1 MGPRFNNQDQ
11 PKSARGIAR
20 ECATS
25 ARKKERKKE
34 TTPTSSLFQISMT
47 HKRQVTLRRRGHV
60 PPLSFAFP
68 FFSFLGVLIS
78 GSHLTHP
85 RDTVTRK
92 REPHRLALQHVL
104 SRTPFGPIINTSNPL
119 CPHFSIFFFGYDTSK
134 TAPNS
139 IKIENY

>member
-1 MGPRFNNQDQ
+1 MCHV
-11 PKSARGIAR
+11 S
-20 ECATS
+20 
-25 ARKKERKKE
+25 KKERNN
-34 TTPTSSLFQISMT
+34 PSFLSLSDFDDP

-104 SRTPFGPIINTSNPL
+104 SRTPFGPFINTPNPSL
-119 CPHFSIFFFGYDTSK
+119 PILLFLFFFCYDTSK
-134 TAPNS
+134 TVPNS